1 MTIPT
6 APSHNRHD
14 QRNKRTT
21 RQNNR
26 YNPHARNAALILLR
40 CPFDIESKEQSR
52 FMLPILQQY
61 WPFLASAAAIV
72 AALAI
77 GLMLLCQGRQ
87 VPYEKV
93 ETLLTPAEI
102 NFLRS
107 LELAVRSDWMI
118 FSMVRLAD
126 VIKVRSKT
134 RKSQTWQNRI
144 FGKHLDF
151 VLCDAET
158 LEVKLAIELD
168 DSSHNRRD
176 RVQRDRFVNS
186 ALSSAGLP
194 LLRISVEQKYE
205 TAAIR
210 KLIEQA
216 LGIVVKKKK
225 KW

>member
-1 MTIPT
+1 
-6 APSHNRHD
+6 
-14 QRNKRTT
+14 
-21 RQNNR
+21 
-26 YNPHARNAALILLR
+26 
-40 CPFDIESKEQSR
+40 
-52 FMLPILQQY
+52 MLPILQQH
-61 WPFLASAAAIV
+61 WPLVV
-72 AALAI
+72 AGAGILVALVV
-77 GLMLLCQGRQ
+77 GLLLLREGP

-126 VIKVRSKT
+126 VIKVRSRT
-134 RKSQTWQNRI
+134 RKFQAWQNRI

-151 VLCDAET
+151 VLCDIET

-168 DSSHNRRD
+168 DSSHQRRD
-176 RVQRDRFVNS
+176 RHKRDRFVNS
-186 ALSSAGLP
+186 ALTSAGLP
-194 LLRISVEQKYE
+194 MLRVPVEAKYE
-205 TAAIR
+205 TAEIR
-210 KLIEQA
+210 KMIEQS